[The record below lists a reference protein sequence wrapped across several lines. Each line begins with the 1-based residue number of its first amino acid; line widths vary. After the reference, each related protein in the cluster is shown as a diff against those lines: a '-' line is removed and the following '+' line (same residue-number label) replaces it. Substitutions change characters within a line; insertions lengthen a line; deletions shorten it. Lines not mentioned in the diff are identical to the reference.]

1 MVSEYLGEAGFRVSI
16 AATGRAGLER
26 LDREPYDA
34 LVLDLMLPDI
44 DGLEVCR
51 RLRAKS
57 DTPVLMLTAR
67 GDAMDRVVGLE
78 MAAGDNLPN
87 PFERRELRL
96 RQAARL
102 MRKLYLRI
110 YLAVLASLAV
120 FALASGV
127 LWRQLG
133 DAGPA
138 GHAFDV
144 AGTLAQNVLPPAGA
158 PTAEQQAAL
167 DRLAANLRADV
178 ALFAADRTRLG
189 AVGAPL
195 PAPETGRDRGG

>member
-1 MVSEYLGEAGFRVSI
+1 
-16 AATGRAGLER
+16 
-26 LDREPYDA
+26 
-34 LVLDLMLPDI
+34 
-44 DGLEVCR
+44 
-51 RLRAKS
+51 
-57 DTPVLMLTAR
+57 
-67 GDAMDRVVGLE
+67 
-78 MAAGDNLPN
+78 
-87 PFERRELRL
+87 
-96 RQAARL
+96 

-158 PTAEQQAAL
+158 PTAGHRSPRSGAL
-167 DRLAANLRADV
+167 VEELV
-178 ALFAADRTRLG
+178 YAL
-189 AVGAPL
+189 V
-195 PAPETGRDRGG
+195 